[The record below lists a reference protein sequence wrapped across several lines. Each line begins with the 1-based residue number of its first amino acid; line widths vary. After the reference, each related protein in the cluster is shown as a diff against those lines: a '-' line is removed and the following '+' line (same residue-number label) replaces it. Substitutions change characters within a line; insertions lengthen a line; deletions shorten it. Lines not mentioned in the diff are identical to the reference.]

1 MDREDRDILDR
12 FRALASVRVNIE
24 RLILFGSRAR
34 GDAGPE
40 SDMDIVVVANDL
52 LDDDTRDFISDCA
65 WEAGYPNGVVVVPV
79 IFSAK
84 EWDTETRLRSL
95 LSRAVEQEGIPA

>member
-12 FRALASVRVNIE
+12 FRALVSVRVNIE

-40 SDMDIVVVANDL
+40 SDMDVVVVTNDP
-52 LDDDTRDFISDCA
+52 LDDETRDFISDCA
-65 WEAGYPNGVVVVPV
+65 WEAGYPGGMVVVPI
-79 IFSAK
+79 IFSA
-84 EWDTETRLRSL
+84 
-95 LSRAVEQEGIPA
+95 